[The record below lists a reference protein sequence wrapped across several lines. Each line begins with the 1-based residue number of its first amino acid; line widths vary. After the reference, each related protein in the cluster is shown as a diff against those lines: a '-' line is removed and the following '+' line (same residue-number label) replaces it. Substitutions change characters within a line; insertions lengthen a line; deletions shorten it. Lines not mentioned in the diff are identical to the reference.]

1 LKERAVPRRALRR
14 VVAMLRPHR
23 RGVALGAVLVLAYT
37 ATLLAG
43 PVIVRYAIDS
53 GLIPGDPAAL
63 WRAVA
68 AYTAVAVLGYGAF
81 RAQILVVARV
91 GEGFLRDLR
100 VRVFDHLQSLSL
112 GFYEKEKAG
121 VLISRMTSDVDE
133 LRELVQGTLF
143 DFVSSVLLLV
153 LSVGVLVWMSPT
165 LALFCLAALP
175 PVVAASVWFRRRSSR
190 AYLAVRDRVG
200 ETLAAAQEG
209 ISGVRVVQ
217 AFGREEELAGRF
229 SRRNGRLLGAYLDSV
244 RVNVRYFPVVEFTG
258 IAVTAGVLVAG
269 GLLVARDAVTLGTV
283 AAFVLYLRNLF
294 DPVEDLSFLY
304 DDVQSAGAAMTKIS
318 GLLDTEPE
326 IFQRPDAVDLPPQG
340 VLTAESVSFSYGTG
354 PPVLHGVDLS
364 VAPGERLALVGPT
377 GAGKSTLVKLLA
389 RFYDPT
395 EGRVAFGGVDLR
407 DVRHDALRGRLAVI
421 PQEGFLFNATVRE
434 NIRLGRPSATDA
446 EVEDAVR
453 ALGVGGHFGRL
464 PAGIDTV
471 VATRGATL
479 SAGERQLVSLARAA
493 LADPAVIVLDEAT
506 SSLDPGAEALV
517 QAALEK
523 ITRGR
528 AVITIAHRLSTAA
541 RADRV
546 AVMEQGRLV
555 EVGGHEELLQRGG
568 RYAALWSSWTDQKYP
583 NADRPR

>member
-1 LKERAVPRRALRR
+1 MLK
-14 VVAMLRPHR
+14 PHR
-23 RGVALGAVLVLAYT
+23 RGVALGILLVVLYT

-43 PVIVRYAIDS
+43 PVIVRYAIDN
-53 GLIPGDPAAL
+53 GLTPGDPAAL

-68 AYTAVAVLGYGAF
+68 AYAAVAALGYGAF
-81 RAQILVVARV
+81 RAQILVVTRV

-121 VLISRMTSDVDE
+121 VLISRMTSDIDE
-133 LRELVQGTLF
+133 LRKLVQGTLF

-165 LALFCLAALP
+165 LALLCLAALP
-175 PVVAASVWFRRRSSR
+175 PVVAASIWFRRRSSR

-200 ETLAAAQEG
+200 ETLSAAQEG

-229 SRRNGRLLGAYLDSV
+229 SRHNERLLGAYLGSV
-244 RVNVRYFPVVEFTG
+244 RINVRYFPVVEFTG
-258 IAVTAGVLVAG
+258 IAATAGVLVAG

-318 GLLDTEPE
+318 GLLDTKPE
-326 IFQRPDAVDLPPQG
+326 ISQRPNVVDLPPRAK
-340 VLTAESVSFSYGTG
+340 LAAENLSFSYGDG
-354 PPVLHGVDLS
+354 PPALRGVSLD

-389 RFYDPT
+389 RLYDPDG
-395 EGRVAFGGVDLR
+395 GRVTFGGVDLR
-407 DVRHDALRGRLAVI
+407 DARLDALRRRISVV

-434 NIRLGRPSATDA
+434 NIRLGRPSASDS
-446 EVEDAVR
+446 EVENAVR
-453 ALGVGGHFGRL
+453 NLGIGGHFSRL
-464 PAGIDTV
+464 PAGLDTL
-471 VATRGATL
+471 VAARGTTL

-493 LADPAVIVLDEAT
+493 LADPAVLVLDEAT

-523 ITRGR
+523 VTRGR
-528 AVITIAHRLSTAA
+528 AVISIAHRLSTAA

-555 EVGGHEELLQRGG
+555 EMGPHEELLQRGG
-568 RYAALWSSWTDQKYP
+568 RYATLWSSWTDQKHP
-583 NADRPR
+583 NAGRPR